1 MEPNQNISTN
11 EIQALSPTVAGL
23 PHDMPY
29 QVPHDYF
36 NTLPQR
42 TLLQVSLQA
51 TPEAYQIPPAYFE
64 QLPNNILQQLR
75 KAAVK
80 EELASISPFLAQ
92 LPNTTPLQVP
102 TNYFVQLQAKT
113 SALNSA
119 SQGKLM
125 NMQRIRTLYMA
136 AAAAVVASLVTIGL
150 QLQPMHSHQQAAH
163 TLSDDE
169 IVYFLDAQGSVANI
183 AASAVDE
190 YSSNNDN
197 FFELLTDEEL
207 EQYLT
212 VNGSSASSSKK
223 S

>member
-1 MEPNQNISTN
+1 MEPNQNISSN
-11 EIQALSPTVAGL
+11 EIQALSSTVAGL

-29 QVPHDYF
+29 QIPHDYF
-36 NTLPQR
+36 NTLAQR
-42 TLLQVSLQA
+42 TMLQVRLQA
-51 TPEAYQIPPAYFE
+51 TPPAYEIPQAYFE
-64 QLPNNILQQLR
+64 QLPNNVLQQLR

-80 EELASISPFLAQ
+80 EELASISPYLAQ

-102 TNYFVQLQAKT
+102 TNYFEQLQAK
-113 SALNSA
+113 APELNRA
-119 SQGKLM
+119 GQGKLIT
-125 NMQRIRTLYMA
+125 MQRIRTLYMA

-150 QLQPMHSHQQAAH
+150 QLQPMYGHQQTAN
-163 TLSDDE
+163 TLSDNE
-169 IVYFLDAQGSVANI
+169 IVQFLDAQGSVANI

-190 YSSNNDN
+190 YSSSDDN

-212 VNGSSASSSKK
+212 VNGTSTGGSKK